1 MSHGCVKVVWSGVG
15 GICGVGLVWSVLSV
29 GEVLW
34 FGVGCGGGKMMEA
47 GFNAEDGVGGKGYGH
62 EGADS

>member
-1 MSHGCVKVVWSGVG
+1 M
-15 GICGVGLVWSVLSV
+15 CGVGLVWSVLSV

-47 GFNAEDGVGGKGYGH
+47 GFNAEDGVGGKGYVH